1 MASGLHFPEVSN
13 VLSVIPYFLLWR
25 PVMSVIDTAVE
36 TQEPSD
42 RDSDLDSMT
51 PREQLI
57 GTVLLLLVVLA
68 AVALQSL

>member
-1 MASGLHFPEVSN
+1 
-13 VLSVIPYFLLWR
+13 
-25 PVMSVIDTAVE
+25 MSVIDTAVE